1 MNHKILRNILKI
13 EITTF
18 LLIFLE
24 IVGVSKIVAND
35 IGTSLTLLSIHTKS
49 GNLALRE
56 KYPRRIDQKGK
67 YVVTPG
73 AEVYYQRS
81 FKSNPLKTD
90 YIRAALGAGYD
101 CADLK
106 SGYFHFGGRWVFSL
120 NESFELDLG
129 LGPTLYFR
137 ESWSKRFQNL
147 VSDEEGF
154 WIESDDFLAG
164 YQHKWLIGGNVELLY
179 KITPKMNVFW
189 GVVPAFVIV
198 FVNSFGVRY
207 SF

>member
-1 MNHKILRNILKI
+1 MLQYILKL

-18 LLIFLE
+18 FLIILE
-24 IVGVSKIVAND
+24 IISVSKIVAND
-35 IGTSLTLLSIHTKS
+35 IGTSLTLLSIHTES

-56 KYPRRIDQKGK
+56 QYPRKIDQKGK

-73 AEVYYQRS
+73 AEVYYQRRFIS
-81 FKSNPLKTD
+81 KPLKTD
-90 YIRAALGAGYD
+90 YFRTALGAGYD

-106 SGYFHFGGRWVFSL
+106 SGYLHFGGRWVFNL
-120 NESFELDLG
+120 NERFKLDLG

-137 ESWSKRFQNL
+137 ESWEKRFQNL

-154 WIESDDFLAG
+154 WIESDDFLSG
-164 YQHKWLIGGNVELLY
+164 YQHKWLVGGNIELLY
-179 KITPKMNVFW
+179 KITPNMNVFW